1 MKMNNLS
8 YWSILALF
16 LAVGT
21 LSWRVYFKS
30 YVQSDNL
37 SIHHF
42 PKVIDDWISED
53 LPISDDEK
61 ALLET
66 DNVFV
71 RRYTNSNDEEVFLF
85 IVYSENNRKV
95 SHPPEICYTGGGA
108 TILSSTSDSISSES
122 DEASINVR
130 RLKIEK
136 GRTMQIFAYWFKVG
150 DSFTS
155 NYWKQQGLIAYKS
168 LLGQPASSALI
179 RISSTV
185 KNNNDTNAT
194 IRIKKFGKVIIP
206 HLKLHLP

>member
-1 MKMNNLS
+1 MKTNNFS
-8 YWSILALF
+8 YWFILVLF
-16 LAVGT
+16 LAAGT

-42 PKVIDDWISED
+42 PKVIGNWVSED

-71 RRYTNSNDEEVFLF
+71 RRYTNSTDEEVFLF

-108 TILSSTSDSISSES
+108 TILSSVSDSIPS
-122 DEASINVR
+122 DSQDLSIDVR
-130 RLKIEK
+130 RLKIER
-136 GRTMQIFAYWFKVG
+136 GRIIQIFAYWFKVG

-155 NYWKQQGLIAYKS
+155 SYWRQQGLIALKS

-185 KNNNDTNAT
+185 KNDNDADAT
-194 IRIKKFGKVIIP
+194 LRIKKFGKLIIP
-206 HLKLHLP
+206 HLKFYLP

>member
-1 MKMNNLS
+1 MKINNLS
-8 YWSILALF
+8 YWFICALF
-16 LAVGT
+16 LTVGT
-21 LSWRVYFKS
+21 LSWKVYFKS
-30 YVQSDNL
+30 YVQKDNT

-42 PKVIDDWISED
+42 PKVIGGWASED

-108 TILSSTSDSISSES
+108 TILSSVSDSIPS
-122 DEASINVR
+122 DSQDLSIDVR
-130 RLKIEK
+130 RLKIER
-136 GRTMQIFAYWFKVG
+136 GRIIQIFAYWFKVG

-155 NYWKQQGLIAYKS
+155 NYWKQQSLIAFKS
-168 LLGQPASSALI
+168 FLGQPASSALI

-185 KNNNDTNAT
+185 KNNSDANAT
-194 IRIKKFGKVIIP
+194 ILIKKFGKLIIP
-206 HLKLHLP
+206 HLKTYLP